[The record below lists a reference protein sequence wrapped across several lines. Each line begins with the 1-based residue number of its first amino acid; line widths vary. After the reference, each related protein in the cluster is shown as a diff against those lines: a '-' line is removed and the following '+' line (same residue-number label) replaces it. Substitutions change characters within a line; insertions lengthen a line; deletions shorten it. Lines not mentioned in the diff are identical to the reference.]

1 MTSAE
6 EQLLHL
12 DNTTTFI
19 MCASVIVCVITCPDW
34 TSCEVPGLS

>member
-19 MCASVIVCVITCPDW
+19 MCAKRDCVCDHL
-34 TSCEVPGLS
+34 PGLDQL